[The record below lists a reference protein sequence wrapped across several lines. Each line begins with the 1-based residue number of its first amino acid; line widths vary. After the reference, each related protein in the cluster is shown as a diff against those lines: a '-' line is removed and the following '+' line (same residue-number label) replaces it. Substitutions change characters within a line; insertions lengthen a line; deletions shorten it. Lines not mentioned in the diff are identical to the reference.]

1 MSDAPTGVPVT
12 SAPLAPTAKDF
23 RSGEEVRWCPG
34 CGDYAI
40 LAAVQG
46 FMPELGLAKENI
58 VFVSGIGCSSRF
70 PYYMN
75 TYGMHSIH
83 GRAPA
88 IATGLSVSR
97 HDLSVWVVTGD
108 GDALSIGGN
117 HLIHALR
124 RNVNLK
130 ILLFNNRIYGLTK
143 GQYSPTSEPGKI
155 TKSTPMGSLDTPFNP
170 VSLAIG
176 AGAGFVARTVDSDRK
191 HLTSVLRE
199 AAAYEGT
206 ALVEIYQNCNIFNDG
221 AFEVLKNPA
230 TRDGHLLRLEHG
242 RPLRY
247 GADGERTVVRG
258 PSGSLRPALTADA
271 DAGARAD
278 GGAAPAGTA
287 HGDPAAGG
295 TAHGGEAVG
304 GEAVHDAGAPDPAVA
319 FALSRLPENGG
330 PTPIGVFRSVAR
342 PSYDRLVTDQLREA
356 ARTGGPGDLDALL
369 TGRDTW
375 SAG

>member
-1 MSDAPTGVPVT
+1 MPETSTEGTGTIEALSLIPKAEARQ
-12 SAPLAPTAKDF
+12 SMKDF
-23 RSGEEVRWCPG
+23 KSDQEVRWCPG

-88 IATGLSVSR
+88 IATGLATSR
-97 HDLSVWVVTGD
+97 RDLSVWVVTGD

-143 GQYSPTSEPGKI
+143 GQYSPTSEVGKI
-155 TKSTPMGSLDTPFNP
+155 TKSTPMGSLDAPFNP

-176 AGAGFVARTVDSDRK
+176 AEASFVARTVDSDRK
-191 HLTSVLRE
+191 HLTQVLRE
-199 AAAYEGT
+199 AAAHKGT
-206 ALVEIYQNCNIFNDG
+206 ALIEIYQNCNIFNDG
-221 AFEVLKNPA
+221 AFEVLKDKQQA
-230 TRDGHLLRLEHG
+230 EEAVIRLEHG
-242 RPLRY
+242 QPIRF
-247 GADGERTVVRG
+247 GADLARGVVRDAQTG
-258 PSGSLRPALTADA
+258 DLRVVNVTP
-271 DAGARAD
+271 
-278 GGAAPAGTA
+278 
-287 HGDPAAGG
+287 
-295 TAHGGEAVG
+295 ENESQIVI
-304 GEAVHDAGAPDPAVA
+304 HDAHTASPTTA
-319 FALSRLPENGG
+319 FALSRLADPDTLHH
-330 PTPIGVFRSVAR
+330 TPIGVFRSVER
-342 PSYDRLVTDQLREA
+342 PVYDTQMADQLDSAIEQN
-356 ARTGGPGDLDALL
+356 GKGDLGQLL
-369 TGRDTW
+369 AGGDTW
-375 SAG
+375 TVVG

>member
-1 MSDAPTGVPVT
+1 MPDTNDLLNLVPKAEAT
-12 SAPLAPTAKDF
+12 QSMKDF
-23 RSGEEVRWCPG
+23 KSDQEVRWCPG
-34 CGDYAI
+34 CGDYAV

-88 IATGLSVSR
+88 IATGLATSR
-97 HDLSVWVVTGD
+97 RDLSVWVVTGD

-143 GQYSPTSEPGKI
+143 GQYSPTSEAGKI
-155 TKSTPMGSLDTPFNP
+155 TKSTPMGSLDAPFNP

-176 AGAGFVARTVDSDRK
+176 AEASFVARTIDSDRK
-191 HLTSVLRE
+191 HLTSVLR
-199 AAAYEGT
+199 AAADHPGT

-221 AFEVLKNPA
+221 AFEALKDREQA
-230 TRDGHLLRLEHG
+230 QEAVIRLEHG
-242 RPLRY
+242 QPIRFGTPEAPK
-247 GADGERTVVRG
+247 GVVRDH
-258 PSGSLRPALTADA
+258 T
-271 DAGARAD
+271 
-278 GGAAPAGTA
+278 T
-287 HGDPAAGG
+287 GDLEVVDVTP
-295 TAHGGEAVG
+295 EN
-304 GEAVHDAGAPDPAVA
+304 ESRILVHDAQATSPTTA
-319 FALSRLPENGG
+319 FALSRLADPDTLHH
-330 PTPIGVFRSVAR
+330 TPIGVLRSTRR
-342 PSYDRLVTDQLREA
+342 PVYDTLMNTQLEA
-356 ARTGGPGDLDALL
+356 AVEQHGKGDLGALL
-369 TGRDTW
+369 AGKDTW
-375 SAG
+375 TVAG